1 MKADLIADLLA
12 FWGILKSKGDMKA
25 HNRAAKERPGWHRP
39 DTAPDNG
46 VVTAVPAVVL
56 YCLSE
61 PEQQTE

>member
-1 MKADLIADLLA
+1 ME
-12 FWGILKSKGDMKA
+12 A
-25 HNRAAKERPGWHRP
+25 HDRAAKERPGWHRP

-56 YCLSE
+56 YCLLE